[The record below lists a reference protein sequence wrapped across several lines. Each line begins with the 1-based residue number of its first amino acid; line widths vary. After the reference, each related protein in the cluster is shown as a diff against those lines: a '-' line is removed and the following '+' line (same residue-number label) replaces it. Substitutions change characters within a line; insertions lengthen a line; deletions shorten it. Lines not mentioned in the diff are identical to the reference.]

1 MQPGLQ
7 QAASIVQGMQMRQ
20 SADAVLLKPARRK
33 LPAVTPARSRLR
45 RSTDSSLPA
54 VGKPAKQNL
63 GLPKDDLQ
71 TNLRRSRVSCPAHSR
86 CELIWRSRDL

>member
-1 MQPGLQ
+1 MQPGLG

-20 SADAVLLKPARRK
+20 SADAVLLKPARRE

-45 RSTDSSLPA
+45 WSTESSLPA
-54 VGKPAKQNL
+54 VGKPAKQSL

-71 TNLRRSRVSCPAHSR
+71 TSLRRSRVSCQAQIC
-86 CELIWRSRDL
+86 CEEFEE